1 MMCAK
6 YTPIYTCNIRMSKRP
21 RNTVTDTM
29 RSKTVLYRSA
39 DVLQHIATTRAK
51 TTEGGV
57 PNRKNA
63 QNLINKR

>member
-1 MMCAK
+1 
-6 YTPIYTCNIRMSKRP
+6 MSKRP